1 MRIAPAKLLVLLLAL
16 VVTGCGIGRQQGSA
30 EAPERPPTVVTVT
43 NNNWAD
49 MVVYVVRST
58 MRTRLGTVTSMNTQ
72 DLEIPAS
79 MIGPAATLRLQ
90 ALPIGSRR
98 QHVTPPIYVGPG
110 QQINYTIQNQLSIST
125 VTVW

>member
-1 MRIAPAKLLVLLLAL
+1 MRTAPAKLLGLLLAL
-16 VVTGCGIGRQQGSA
+16 TFAGCGTGRQHPTA
-30 EAPERPPTVVTVT
+30 DAPERAPTVVTVT
-43 NNNWAD
+43 NNNWSD
-49 MVVYVVRST
+49 MVVYLLRST

-72 DLEIPAS
+72 EFEIPAS
-79 MIGPAATLRLQ
+79 LIGPAATLRLQ
-90 ALPIGSRR
+90 AAPIGSRR